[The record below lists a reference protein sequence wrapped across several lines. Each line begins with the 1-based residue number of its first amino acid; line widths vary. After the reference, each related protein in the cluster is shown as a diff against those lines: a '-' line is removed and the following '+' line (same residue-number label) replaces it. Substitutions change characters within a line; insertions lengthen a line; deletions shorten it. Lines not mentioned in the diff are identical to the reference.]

1 TLGGNNG
8 YPISI
13 FTYCDSYVYFS
24 FYFNEYSQVKDSN
37 RGQYFFGFFF
47 SGVLLV
53 FAFLPNAI
61 SQLSDWIGIE
71 SPANFVFLA
80 IIFLLI

>member
-37 RGQYFFGFFF
+37 RGQYFLVFF
-47 SGVLLV
+47 SQVFCLSLRFCQMQLV
-53 FAFLPNAI
+53 NY
-61 SQLSDWIGIE
+61 QIG
-71 SPANFVFLA
+71 
-80 IIFLLI
+80 